1 MVAAICVC
9 AQAAA
14 ISSVWATEAEAV
26 LKRVQNEQF
35 GPKTLDSV
43 SWTLNLQSSED
54 TQGRMSKPTGE
65 QSPLLLPSQRFFFGG
80 QVPAERCCEDQ
91 RASVTGVLCCRQ
103 L

>member
-1 MVAAICVC
+1 MCV
-9 AQAAA
+9 QAAA

-65 QSPLLLPSQRFFFGG
+65 QSPLSCCHSRGFRRDKVRPSVVVKIRG
-80 QVPAERCCEDQ
+80 QGI
-91 RASVTGVLCCRQ
+91 TGVLCCRQ

>member
-65 QSPLLLPSQRFFFGG
+65 QSPLSPAVAPAVFGG
-80 QVPAERCCEDQ
+80 TRSG
-91 RASVTGVLCCRQ
+91 RAL

>member
-1 MVAAICVC
+1 MR

-65 QSPLLLPSQRFFFGG
+65 QSPLLLPSQRFSAG

-91 RASVTGVLCCRQ
+91 RARDHGLLCCRQ

>member
-65 QSPLLLPSQRFFFGG
+65 QRGPLLLSSPRLRRV
-80 QVPAERCCEDQ
+80 QVLFEDQ
-91 RASVTGVLCCRQ
+91 RARVTGVLCCRQ

>member
-65 QSPLLLPSQRFFFGG
+65 QRGPLLLSSPLFFGG
-80 QVPAERCCEDQ
+80 TSSG
-91 RASVTGVLCCRQ
+91 RAL